1 MKKAILIWAA
11 SASVAAAHPGHDA
24 ALPADGAAHWLLS
37 PLHGLGV
44 LALAGVLVWRLYAAR
59 RE

>member
-1 MKKAILIWAA
+1 MKKALAFWLA
-11 SASVAAAHPGHDA
+11 SASAAFAHAGHDA

-44 LALAGVLVWRLYAAR
+44 LALAGILWMVLRAR
-59 RE
+59 RKE

>member
-1 MKKAILIWAA
+1 MKKALAFWLA
-11 SASVAAAHPGHDA
+11 SASAAFAHAGHDA

-44 LALAGVLVWRLYAAR
+44 VALVGILWLVIRAR
-59 RE
+59 RKE